1 MKKKSVC
8 ILDYGSGNV
17 RSVYNVVKHLGH
29 NVVVSNNEET
39 IKNCSHLILPGVGSF
54 SSAMKKIKNNIPF
67 DCLENEVVQKGKPF
81 LGICVGMQVLADKGY
96 EFEECKG
103 FGWIPGCVSKL
114 NVAEL
119 PLPHVGWNDIVIKR
133 SSQIF
138 DNLKEYRDFYYVH
151 SYSFDVANDE
161 YILAS
166 SEYGSQFNSVIC
178 KDNIY
183 GFQFHPEKSQR
194 AGQLLLNNFINIA

>member
-1 MKKKSVC
+1 
-8 ILDYGSGNV
+8 
-17 RSVYNVVKHLGH
+17 
-29 NVVVSNNEET
+29 
-39 IKNCSHLILPGVGSF
+39 
-54 SSAMKKIKNNIPF
+54 
-67 DCLENEVVQKGKPF
+67 
-81 LGICVGMQVLADKGY
+81 
-96 EFEECKG
+96 
-103 FGWIPGCVSKL
+103 
-114 NVAEL
+114 
-119 PLPHVGWNDIVIKR
+119 
-133 SSQIF
+133 
-138 DNLKEYRDFYYVH
+138 VH